1 MNAENNIEVVAVSAD
16 IDERELRR
24 RAYADE
30 FGSMWAGTG
39 GPMMDGR
46 VMGYCMIMQEPF
58 ISSADLCAVLN
69 ASAGSVSM
77 STRRLVEV
85 GYLKRHV
92 VAGDRS
98 HYFRADS
105 DIWGSWLAGER
116 RYLDRERQAI
126 ELGLAVLD
134 PDDEKDIPVRERL
147 INGRDYFAW
156 VITYHHKMLADWE
169 AFKAARD
176 AKSDATSTNSTEPT
190 KE

>member
-1 MNAENNIEVVAVSAD
+1 MSDGTPGTTPE
-16 IDERELRR
+16 IDDKEARR

-46 VMGYCMIMQEPF
+46 VMGYVMIMQQPF
-58 ISSADLCAVLN
+58 ISSADLCAVLG
-69 ASAGSVSM
+69 ASAGSVST

-92 VAGDRS
+92 VPGDRS
-98 HYFRADS
+98 HYFRADN
-105 DIWGSWLAGER
+105 DVWGSWLAGER

-126 ELGLAVLD
+126 ELGLSILD
-134 PDDEKDIPVRERL
+134 PDDEKDASARQRL
-147 INGRDYFAW
+147 VNGRDYFSW

-176 AKSDATSTNSTEPT
+176 AGETPTNG
-190 KE
+190 